1 MKKRERSIFFYDLSI
16 EAHSRTF
23 DAPQTISVRKA
34 IELMAKVDREQWIK
48 EQAKGRERLYISD
61 YENDGNTVSLLIN
74 KSDTAISDPVFTIPK
89 AKQRRVVAKEEQEG
103 QDFSIHVV
111 IRLPDDDLDPALV
124 LIEQCNGLSF
134 TNVQRLLNQ
143 VLSDASKIAPKEFEQ
158 NHPDGAL
165 DAKGKPKKINVKFKF
180 RFDGHLS
187 STLEDDLNNGSVQS
201 IELITERD
209 KNSSFDEDGY
219 ITERCKTLVLTLKDE
234 DRKIRD
240 KYRKIVGVFK
250 KNQEDYSK
258 ARIKFKT
265 REGIDR
271 TVSMDTNE
279 GLEKIYVKR
288 AKLEDFEY
296 DLSGSYEKFEPS
308 ILEKMKAL
316 LVDG

>member
-1 MKKRERSIFFYDLSI
+1 
-16 EAHSRTF
+16 
-23 DAPQTISVRKA
+23 
-34 IELMAKVDREQWIK
+34 
-48 EQAKGRERLYISD
+48 
-61 YENDGNTVSLLIN
+61 
-74 KSDTAISDPVFTIPK
+74 
-89 AKQRRVVAKEEQEG
+89 
-103 QDFSIHVV
+103 
-111 IRLPDDDLDPALV
+111 LPDDDLDPALV